1 VQRTK
6 IKPINPGFYTVNN
19 HGFSQAH
26 KNLKSIY
33 LTFGY
38 VGVAHWAAVDGR
50 PQRWT

>member
-1 VQRTK
+1 
-6 IKPINPGFYTVNN
+6 
-19 HGFSQAH
+19 
-26 KNLKSIY
+26 LKSIY